1 MRTTINT
8 VDRRGGA
15 HSTEEFDKILEN
27 ARKILA
33 DASAYIEL
41 HLEELRRLEAGETD
55 PENLKDLRNFVQEA
69 HAAWRQVID
78 LRVKAGLG
86 PATGPVMDM
95 EQARAEILS
104 RLSRLAA

>member
-27 ARKILA
+27 ARTILA

-41 HLEELRRLEAGETD
+41 HLDELRRLEAGEID
-55 PENLKDLRNFVQEA
+55 PKKLKDLQKLVQEA
-69 HAAWRQVID
+69 HAAWRQVLD
-78 LRVKAGLG
+78 LQVKAGIS
-86 PATGPVMDM
+86 PNTGPVLDM
-95 EQARAEILS
+95 EAARAEILR